1 MEEPYIEQ
9 ILSELKL
16 SKCQQKSLSH
26 PFIVWE
32 NGTEY
37 VNSQHIPEDI
47 ILQCDFNSLRPI
59 AQRQIISLLERRKL
73 TQNYP
78 LYNWEINRVILFEQQ
93 LIKKI
98 EYIKKY

>member
-16 SKCQQKSLSH
+16 SKCQQKRLSH

-32 NGTEY
+32 NGTE
-37 VNSQHIPEDI
+37 NTNLQNIPEDI

-59 AQRQIISLLERRKL
+59 AQMQIISLLERRKL
-73 TQNYP
+73 TKKHT
-78 LYNWEINRVILFEQQ
+78 LYNREINKVILYENN
-93 LIKKI
+93 LIKK
-98 EYIKKY
+98 K